1 LTYREARFDLSGT
14 QTAQASDTA
23 NAVGQPAAPS
33 SGGQAASYSY
43 NTLDQLTSTNTN
55 HTRGAA
61 TTSRGVR
68 RVVVIRGDFDA
79 FSTDFG
85 VHSRRFQT
93 IPGHFRMPRS
103 QFPAI
108 R

>member
-1 LTYREARFDLSGT
+1 MYREARFDPSGT
-14 QTAQASDTA
+14 QTAQTSYTA
-23 NAVGQPAAPS
+23 DVAGNQLRQS
-33 SGGQAASYSY
+33 LGGQAASYSY

-55 HTRGAA
+55 LTRGAA

-85 VHSRRFQT
+85 VHSRRFQA
-93 IPGHFRMPRS
+93 IPGHFRLPRS